1 METDRPAQR
10 SLAVRVIVFLTVVAT
25 LIGCVFVAARSV
37 RPPAE
42 PAASDL
48 RAKTIANDR
57 AVILAECEKAAGG
70 NWDHWQRETAPYR
83 AALKDRIDRPKP
95 SDPAREPWLEGR
107 PRVLEAK
114 DEFPLVE
121 VQPDKGLDYLY
132 DGERLDQFRKDRA
145 VVAASRWLRQ
155 RGIDLI
161 FLPVPKMT
169 ELYAEHFVDDCPPD
183 GIIGPHVRRSI
194 CQLLD
199 NDVEVVDGL
208 PLYRPARD
216 PDPEYLYNAADTHWG
231 PRAMRIM
238 AREVANRIQRYGFG
252 AEARS
257 APSIVQASPGSFDIQ
272 LVPSSVKEGDLPR
285 MDGWA
290 YLTAKQRERVELVQ
304 ARTIEHVTLPDGSE
318 PRDDPKSPVLLIG
331 NSFIPNFR
339 ELLIK
344 ELNLLIRTRWA
355 PAETTEE
362 FIAFLREPELLDGC
376 RVLVWVLSEEHLAHL
391 HPMPAPVM
399 KVLESGQ

>member
-1 METDRPAQR
+1 MNTDRPARR
-10 SLAVRVIVFLTVVAT
+10 SLAVRLILLLALAVT
-25 LIGCVFVAARSV
+25 LIGCVIVAARTAI
-37 RPPAE
+37 RPVE
-42 PAASDL
+42 PAASES
-48 RAKTIANDR
+48 RAKVIARDK
-57 AVILAECEKAAGG
+57 AVIQAECEKASGG
-70 NWDHWQRETAPYR
+70 DWERWQRETAPHR
-83 AALKDRIDRPKP
+83 VALKARIDHPKP
-95 SDPAREPWLEGR
+95 FDPSREPWLDGR

-114 DEFPLVE
+114 DDFPLVE

-132 DGERLDQFRKDRA
+132 DGDRLDQFRRDRA

-169 ELYAEHFVDDCPPD
+169 EVYAEHFVDNCPQD
-183 GIIGPHVRRSI
+183 GIVGSQVRRSVFE
-194 CQLLD
+194 LLD

-208 PLYRPARD
+208 PLYRPERD
-216 PDPEYLYNAADTHWG
+216 PDPEYIYNAADTHWG

-238 AREVANRIQRYGFG
+238 AREVAARVQRYQFG
-252 AEARS
+252 AEARAVPPIVKTTP
-257 APSIVQASPGSFDIQ
+257 APFDIQ

-290 YLTAKQRERVELVQ
+290 YLTAKQRERVEVVQ

-318 PRDDPKSPVLLIG
+318 PRDDPNSPVLLIG
-331 NSFIPNFR
+331 NSFIVNFR

-344 ELNLLIRTRWA
+344 ELNLFIRTRSA
-355 PAETTEE
+355 PGETTEE

-376 RVLVWVLSEEHLAHL
+376 RVLVWVLSAEHLAHL
-391 HPMPAPVM
+391 HPMPAPIM
-399 KVLESGQ
+399 KVLEPAK